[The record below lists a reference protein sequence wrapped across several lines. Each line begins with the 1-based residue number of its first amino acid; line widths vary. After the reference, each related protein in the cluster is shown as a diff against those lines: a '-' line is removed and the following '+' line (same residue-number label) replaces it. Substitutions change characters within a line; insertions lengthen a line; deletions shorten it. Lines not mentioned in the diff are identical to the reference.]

1 MNIKNR
7 VEKIENQMNE
17 NKEESAEAKELSR
30 RITKARE
37 RMTRLGYKFEP
48 HVPLKTIMTGG
59 KLDIA
64 AMLQEAR
71 ERHLKNNA
79 KPCGRGGRQSE
90 TKSSE

>member
-30 RITKARE
+30 RITEARE
-37 RMTRLGYKFEP
+37 RMKRLGYKFEP

-64 AMLQEAR
+64 AMLQAAR
-71 ERHLKNNA
+71 ERKI
-79 KPCGRGGRQSE
+79 KSERQRGEGNRQSV
-90 TKSSE
+90 KK